1 MYDVI
6 IGVLT
11 SYIAHLTSY
20 IYKMTEEQIW
30 DILDGNALPEVQQEH
45 AHLLVTDA
53 EYRAH
58 FATFSTLHDQLCNL
72 ELDAPSMRFE
82 QNLMERLQ
90 PSVQTRRAN
99 DRIPLYF
106 LGVMSVLSAIL
117 IGVMAKSSTP
127 STEPLLPTLDT
138 PNTEGVISWLSNPA
152 LFYGF
157 ILLNV
162 ILFFVVLDKRVF
174 KPFFEKRIK

>member
-1 MYDVI
+1 
-6 IGVLT
+6 
-11 SYIAHLTSY
+11 
-20 IYKMTEEQIW
+20 MTEEQIW
-30 DILDGNALPEVQQEH
+30 DILDGNALPEVQKEH
-45 AHLLVTDA
+45 EQKLQIDA

-58 FATFSTLHDQLCNL
+58 FATFSSLHDQLCNL

-99 DRIPLYF
+99 DRVPLYF

-117 IGVMAKSSTP
+117 VGVMAKSSTP
-127 STEPLLPTLDT
+127 ATDPVLPALET
-138 PNTEGVISWLSNPA
+138 PNTEGVISWLSNPV

-157 ILLNV
+157 ILLNI
-162 ILFFVVLDKRVF
+162 ILFFIVLDKRVF
-174 KPFFEKRIK
+174 KPYFEKRLK